1 MNFSLTE
8 YCQMENRKDATG
20 NTVTAEEPIEV
31 ATAVGAADPTVTIEI
46 ESDATLGYASIQN
59 SIPVIRSLR
68 LTNHGSE
75 SLEDLQVLVSCN
87 PRFAEGSKLRFDRLA
102 PNETRR
108 ISPVDLRPDHTYL
121 AELPESVRATVSVS
135 VLSNTAE
142 LAHATQP
149 IEVLAYDQW
158 AGTRALPEL
167 LAAFC
172 MPNNP
177 AVDVLVGK
185 ASKLLRSMHSELSL
199 NGYQSKSRDVV
210 WKQISALYSTI
221 AAEGLQYAEPPAS
234 FGSDGQKIRTPERI
248 LEGRVATCLD
258 LAMLFASCFEQA
270 GLRPVILTKEGHAW
284 IGVWLHS
291 ACFPDPLTDDV
302 QAVRKRVDS
311 GEFLVF
317 ETTGVAQHHS
327 HRPSLRIA
335 MEQGNAH
342 LLEADSFRYAVDI
355 HRARELQI
363 KPLPSR
369 VAPLKRVE
377 PDAAE
382 EPAAIEPTPH
392 LPPLEPDSL
401 TPLDLPN
408 DDTPEGRLAKWKS
421 RLLDLTLRN
430 KLLNFKPTKATLQ
443 FVAPDLALLED
454 ALVEGREFRI
464 RPLPGIMEG
473 NDPRMAQVH
482 ANRCGRTPL
491 DDMALEALGNK
502 ELLARV
508 QQDALDGHLLAI
520 YTAARTGLEEGGANT
535 LYLALGLLQWT
546 EAEKAEA
553 VHRAPLLLIPVTLQR
568 QSVRAGFRLTRHDDE
583 AIVNPTLLQ
592 LLKNNFELRVTGLDV
607 IPTDEKGIDVA
618 KVLQAFRLAVAEI
631 PKWEVLEQANLGIFS
646 FTKYLMW
653 KDLQDRTEQLKAN
666 RVVKHLI
673 DNPGQAFAREETE
686 GEFERL
692 DETHRPQDILTPLLS
707 DSSQLKA
714 ICAVDAGRDLVLE
727 GPPGTGKSQ
736 TITNLIAHSLGK
748 GKTVLFVSEK
758 MAALE
763 VVHRRLND
771 IGLGPFC
778 LELHSSKSKKTE
790 VLQQLGQSLD
800 IGGQRTADDWTREA
814 ERLAHLRQELNGL
827 VDSLHRVCRNGLT
840 VFEAIGTCI
849 GQSGKAPAAM
859 PWSDALTHSRG
870 ELDKLR
876 ETARRIEAL
885 TGALSALHGHP
896 LAQIGKADWSPGWAD
911 ELLAAGQSL
920 DLAVRALRD
929 KAQAVGSLI
938 GQPMSGLGMEAY
950 ARLDQ
955 LADVLLAAPKVPM
968 ELARQAHDAGTRGRV
983 QALAKHGL
991 ARNEHWQ
998 LVGTGWTAHLAKLN
1012 ATELLAEW
1020 TQATSAWWPKSV
1032 FVSRSVTGRL
1042 LSFRDD
1048 NKRPTAAQV
1057 QSMLGPLANVNEED
1071 QVLRSMHADA
1081 QTLLEDTYSG
1091 LKTDWAALAGH
1102 EQWAKK
1108 FSDAVAQVA
1117 GGDLQ
1122 QANALRLML
1131 QPLVAENRAVLAP
1144 TGPAGRVLLDYRDV
1158 WRNFRQ
1164 KLDAVD
1170 ALARPVEPL
1179 QGAVGADGALERI
1192 QGVLNGWQSSKRL
1205 LQPWCLWRNVRD
1217 LALAQGLQGLV
1228 SDLELGAIPL
1238 NDVESH
1244 FEFSYRNWWVKRTIG
1259 DDPVL
1264 RGFHSADHERKI
1276 REFRDADTHFQKLT
1290 EQHIAA
1296 TLSGRIPS
1304 ASGAVV
1310 GADSELGRLRR
1321 ERQRQRGHMPV
1332 RQLVRSLPTLL
1343 PKLKPCLL
1351 MSPLSVSQYL
1361 DAGYSQFDLV
1371 VFDEASQIPVWDAV
1385 GVIARGK
1392 QLVVVGDPKQLP
1404 PTNFFNKA
1412 ADPEG
1417 TGAGDD
1423 QVEDLESI
1431 LDECLGAGMNKLS
1444 LKWHY
1449 RSRHE
1454 SLITFSNITYYDS
1467 NLVTF
1472 PSPVTDDMAVR
1483 FERVHGVYD
1492 RGATRT
1498 NRAEADAIVIGI
1510 EEHYLNPAKNH
1521 LTLGVVT
1528 FNQTQQSLIET
1539 LLEARRRAN
1548 PALDRS
1554 IAARSHEALFIK
1566 NLENVQ
1572 GDERDIIFFSI
1583 TYGPD
1588 IAGKITMNFGP
1599 LNGEG
1604 GHRRLN
1610 VAISRA
1616 REAVVIYSSLMP
1628 EQIDLARVR
1637 ATGVRDLK
1645 HYLEFAIRGVCALAE
1660 QNAPTGLDPD
1670 SPFETAVIRMLRDR
1684 SWVVHPQVGCS
1695 GYRIDL
1701 AIVDPH
1707 APGRYLVGI
1716 ECDGRTYHSGATARD
1731 RDRLRQHVLESLG
1744 WRIHRIWSTDWWLN
1758 PEGEIEK
1765 ISALLQSLLE
1775 SDEDDDQ
1782 TVTTELSD
1790 ALVSEA
1796 VDPVA
1801 EPGLEL
1807 EVEACAAVAKSAQNQ
1822 PSGVRIYAPAIIAS
1836 GDPVSFYQASSSRS
1850 LTEQLQLIIDSEGPL
1865 PEAVLFK
1872 RVTRVWGL
1880 DRTGSRI
1887 SERLKALLPHALR
1900 QTQEETTTFYWP
1912 AATDPSSWSE
1922 FRISNESESSRRHI
1936 NDVCIEEVSALV
1948 RHVLPQAGSTPRQDV
1963 ARATCRLLGMARTAS
1978 DAEARVFKAIEQL
1991 LASNIVVEYRGR
2003 VRLSQ
2008 IIDKLLQDRSAMRF
2022 AGRTLPSD
2030 T

>member
-1 MNFSLTE
+1 
-8 YCQMENRKDATG
+8 MENQKDETG
-20 NTVTAEEPIEV
+20 NMVTPQKPAEV
-31 ATAVGAADPTVTIEI
+31 AAATVAEPVEPTVAIEI

-59 SIPVIRSLR
+59 SVPVIRSLR

-87 PRFAEGSKLRFDRLA
+87 PRFAEGIKLRFDRLA

-185 ASKLLRSMHSELSL
+185 ASKLLRSMHSELSM

-221 AAEGLQYAEPPAS
+221 SAEGLQYSEPPAS

-270 GLRPVILTKEGHAW
+270 GLRPVVLTKEGHAW

-342 LLEADSFRYAVDI
+342 LLEVDSFRYAVDI
-355 HRARELQI
+355 HRAREVQI

-369 VAPLKRVE
+369 AAPLKRVE
-377 PDAAE
+377 SDAVE
-382 EPAAIEPTPH
+382 ESAAIEPTPH
-392 LPPLEPDSL
+392 LPPLEPDLL

-443 FVAPDLALLED
+443 FVAPDLARLED
-454 ALVEGREFRI
+454 ALAEGREFRI

-482 ANRCGRTPL
+482 ANRGGHTPL
-491 DDMALEALGNK
+491 DDMALDALGNR

-520 YTAARTGLEEGGANT
+520 HTAARTGLEEGGANT
-535 LYLALGLLQWT
+535 LYLAIGLLQWT

-553 VHRAPLLLIPVTLQR
+553 IHRAPILLIPVTLQR

-592 LLKNNFELRVTGLDV
+592 LLKSNFELRVTGLDV

-692 DETHRPQDILTPLLS
+692 DETHRPQDILAPLLS

-758 MAALE
+758 MAALS

-790 VLQQLGQSLD
+790 VLQQLGHSLD
-800 IGGQRTADDWTREA
+800 TAGQRTADDWTREA
-814 ERLAHLRQELNGL
+814 ERLAQLRQELNGL
-827 VDSLHRVCRNGLT
+827 VDSLHREYHNSLT

-849 GQSGKAPAAM
+849 GRSGKNPAVM
-859 PWSDALTHSRG
+859 PWSDALIHSRE

-876 ETARRIEAL
+876 ETSRRIEAL
-885 TGALSALHGHP
+885 TGALSTLHGHP
-896 LAQIGKADWSPGWAD
+896 LALIGNADWSPAWQD
-911 ELLAAGQSL
+911 ELLAASQSL
-920 DLAVRALRD
+920 DLAVRALQE
-929 KAQAVGSLI
+929 KAQAVGGLI
-938 GQPMSGLGMEAY
+938 GQPASGLSMAAY
-950 ARLDQ
+950 ASFDF
-955 LADVLLAAPKVPM
+955 LADVLIAAPKVPVG
-968 ELARQAHDAGTRGRV
+968 LARQAHDAGTRGRV
-983 QALAKHGL
+983 QALTKHGL
-991 ARNEHWQ
+991 ARNEHW
-998 LVGTGWTAHLAKLN
+998 LRVGPGWTSQLAKLN
-1012 ATELLAEW
+1012 ATELLAQW
-1020 TQATSAWWPKSV
+1020 SQATTAWWPKSV
-1032 FVSRSVTGRL
+1032 FDKRAVTGRL
-1042 LSFRDD
+1042 LSFRED
-1048 NKRPTAAQV
+1048 NKRPTPEQV
-1057 QSMLGPLANVNEED
+1057 QSMLGPLADVNEED

-1081 QTLLEDTYSG
+1081 QALLDDAYAG

-1108 FSDAVAQVA
+1108 FSDAVAHVVD
-1117 GGDLQ
+1117 GDLQ
-1122 QANALRLML
+1122 QANGLRLTL
-1131 QPLVAENRAVLAP
+1131 QSLVAENRAVLAP
-1144 TGPAGRVLLDYRDV
+1144 TGPAGRALLEYRDA
-1158 WRNFRQ
+1158 WRDVRQ
-1164 KLDAVD
+1164 KLHAVD
-1170 ALARPVEPL
+1170 ALAKPVEPL
-1179 QGAVGADGALERI
+1179 QGVAGADGALERI
-1192 QGVLNGWQSSKRL
+1192 QGVLTGWQGSKRL

-1217 LALAQGLQGLV
+1217 LAVAQGLQGLIL
-1228 SDLELGAIPL
+1228 DLEVGAIPL
-1238 NDVESH
+1238 SEVESH
-1244 FEFSYRNWWVKRTIG
+1244 FEFSYRNWWVKKIIG

-1264 RGFHSADHERKI
+1264 RGFSSADHERKI
-1276 REFRDADTHFQKLT
+1276 REFRLADKRFQKLT
-1290 EQHIAA
+1290 EKYVAA

-1321 ERQRQRGHMPV
+1321 ERQKQRGHMPV
-1332 RQLVRSLPTLL
+1332 RQLVQSLPTLL

-1361 DAGYSQFDLV
+1361 DAGYAQFDLV

-1392 QLVVVGDPKQLP
+1392 QLAVVGDPKQLP
-1404 PTNFFNKA
+1404 PTNFFNKSS
-1412 ADPEG
+1412 DPED

-1431 LDECLGAGMNKLS
+1431 LDECLGVGMNKLS
-1444 LKWHY
+1444 LQWHY

-1454 SLITFSNITYYDS
+1454 SLITFSNITYYES
-1467 NLVTF
+1467 NLITF
-1472 PSPVTDDMAVR
+1472 PSPVTDDVAVR

-1498 NRAEADAIVIGI
+1498 NRAEADAIVVGI

-1528 FNQTQQSLIET
+1528 FNQTQQLLIET

-1548 PALDRS
+1548 PELDRS
-1554 IAARSHEALFIK
+1554 IAARSHEGLFIK

-1572 GDERDIIFFSI
+1572 GDERDVIFFSI

-1588 IAGKITMNFGP
+1588 VAGKITMNFGP

-1616 REAVVIYSSLMP
+1616 REAVVIYSTLMP

-1637 ATGVRDLK
+1637 AAGVRDLK
-1645 HYLEFAIRGVCALAE
+1645 HYLEFAIRGARALAE
-1660 QNAPTGLDPD
+1660 QSSLTGLDPD

-1684 SWVVHPQVGCS
+1684 GWVVHPQVGCS

-1701 AIVDPH
+1701 AVVDPR

-1765 ISALLQSLLE
+1765 ISTLLQSLLE
-1775 SDEDDDQ
+1775 GDEDDDSTPTRGPAEA
-1782 TVTTELSD
+1782 TVAEQPAPET
-1790 ALVSEA
+1790 
-1796 VDPVA
+1796 
-1801 EPGLEL
+1801 EPGLEI
-1807 EVEACAAVAKSAQNQ
+1807 EI
-1822 PSGVRIYAPAIIAS
+1822 GVLATAPVPAPNGLGGARIYAPATIAS
-1836 GDPVSFYQASSSRS
+1836 GDPVSFYQASSSRA
-1850 LTEQLQLIIDSEGPL
+1850 LTEHLQLIVDAEGPL

-1872 RVTRVWGL
+1872 RVARVWGL

-1887 SERLKALLPHALR
+1887 SERLKALMPR
-1900 QTQEETTTFYWP
+1900 SVSRTNEETATFYWP
-1912 AATDPSSWSE
+1912 VAAEPQSWNA
-1922 FRISNESESSRRHI
+1922 FRVSDESESSRRHV

-1948 RHVLPQAGSTPRQDV
+1948 RHVLHQAGSAPRQDV
-1963 ARATCRLLGMARTAS
+1963 ARSVCRLLGMARTPA
-1978 DAEARVFKAIEQL
+1978 DAEGRVIKVIEGL
-1991 LASNIVVEYRGR
+1991 IASNAVVESRGG
-2003 VRLSQ
+2003 VRLSH
-2008 IIDKLLQDRSAMRF
+2008 
-2022 AGRTLPSD
+2022 
-2030 T
+2030 